1 MSRVWEPPA
10 EYYSNAILEQSPWK
24 RSGSVPGVFV
34 PPVEL
39 PFVRFL
45 SGRLQSTDGFRR
57 YELILGPRRVGK
69 TTVMYQ
75 AGRRLLRDG
84 VSPERIWWLR
94 LDHSPLTGVPLGNLV
109 KQVVSGRSAGDEA
122 FLFIDEL
129 AYSHDWDK
137 WLKTFYD
144 EHWPV
149 KIVATS
155 SAASAL
161 TKKSE
166 SGVGRWSE
174 RFLRPCLL
182 GEYMRLGGVPAD
194 IPASDNLRLTVE
206 SVVSGAVSNPPS
218 GTREYRRKLLLVGG
232 FPELLLKESGKR
244 SESDLAF
251 ESQRVLREDAIE
263 RAIHKD
269 ITQSFGIDSPML
281 LEHFLYTLAGNMAGV
296 LSPAKIGS
304 GLRMSQATFD
314 RYLSYLERAFLVFTL
329 PNYSGSERAVQ
340 RRGRKLYFVD
350 GAVRNA
356 ALLRG
361 VSLLEDTGE
370 TGLLLENMVGAHLRT
385 LGYHTRNHLY
395 YWRDGKYEADFIYD
409 HPDHPVAVEVA
420 SSRNHSRKGLIRLM
434 ERHPQF
440 RGACYMVSPDAV
452 KIHPNGSPDG
462 VGSIPLDLFLLCVS
476 AQAERA
482 LRESF

>member
-1 MSRVWEPPA
+1 MSRIWEPVA
-10 EYYSNAILEQSPWK
+10 EYHSDAILEQSPWK
-24 RSGSVPGVFV
+24 RSGSVPDVFV

-57 YELILGPRRVGK
+57 YDLIIGPRRVGK

-75 AGRRLLRDG
+75 TVSHLLRGG
-84 VSPERIWWLR
+84 VSPEKVWWLR
-94 LDHSPLTGVPLGNLV
+94 LDHPLCMAIPLGDLV
-109 KQVVSGRSAGDEA
+109 RRIVKNRSAGDEA

-129 AYSHDWDK
+129 SYSRDWDK

-174 RFLRPCLL
+174 RSFRPCLL
-182 GEYMRLGGVPAD
+182 GEYMGLNGVRAD
-194 IPASDNLRLTVE
+194 IPVSDDLYLTVE
-206 SVVSGAVSNPPS
+206 SVVSGAVSGPPPE
-218 GTREYRRKLLLVGG
+218 TREYRRKLLLVGG
-232 FPELLLKESGKR
+232 FPELLMKESGKR

-263 RAIHKD
+263 RAVHKD
-269 ITQSFGIDSPML
+269 IPQSFGIDNPML
-281 LEHFLYTLAGNMAGV
+281 LERFLYTLAGNISGV
-296 LSPAKIGS
+296 LSPVKIGS
-304 GLRMSQATFD
+304 SLKMSQATFD
-314 RYLSYLERAFLVFTL
+314 RYLSYLESTFLVFTL
-329 PNYSGSERAVQ
+329 PNYSRSESKVQ

-356 ALLRG
+356 ALQRG
-361 VSLLEDTGE
+361 VSLLEDAGE
-370 TGLLLENMVGAHLRT
+370 TGLLFENMVGAHLRT
-385 LGYHTRNHLY
+385 LCYHTVNRLF
-395 YWRDGKYEADFIYD
+395 YWRDGKDEVDFVYD
-409 HPDHPVAVEVA
+409 HPAHPIAVEVA
-420 SSRNHSRKGLIRLM
+420 SSRNHSRKGLIRFM
-434 ERHPQF
+434 EKHPQF
-440 RGACYMVSPDAV
+440 RGACYIVSPDAV
-452 KIHPNGSPDG
+452 KTHPNSSPDG
-462 VGSIPLDLFLLCVS
+462 VGAIPLDQFLLCVS
-476 AQAERA
+476 AQAEKAVRD
-482 LRESF
+482 SF